1 MGRFIEVITRVSCCL
16 LLIVGGNTMSA
27 ESSDTIY
34 DQYTLQASAE
44 GDVVN
49 DLMVVHLRVE
59 HEDRDAKALAER
71 VNQEMA
77 WALEQLEAFERI
89 DTKTQNYNT
98 SPKYEQNRVVGWR
111 SSQTLE
117 IQGSDFEQ
125 IKEALQKLQS
135 KLQIQHMQ
143 FLPRDETRKQ
153 IEDNLIREALD
164 NFKHRAAI
172 VQENMGAKT
181 FRVMQININTGG
193 RNPARMRMQHTQAA
207 GMSRSL
213 ESAPAVEGGESKIS
227 VSISGQIQL
236 Q

>member
-1 MGRFIEVITRVSCCL
+1 MHRFIRVMVCFSCSL
-16 LLIVGGNTMSA
+16 LLMVGGQSMSA
-27 ESSDTIY
+27 ESGDTIY

-44 GDVVN
+44 GEVIN

-71 VNQEMA
+71 VNQDMA
-77 WALEQLEAFERI
+77 WALEQLKPYELI
-89 DTKTQNYNT
+89 DSKTQNYST
-98 SPKYEQNRVVGWR
+98 YPKYEQNRIVGWR
-111 SSQTLE
+111 SSQTVE
-117 IQGSDFEQ
+117 VQGSDFEQ

-172 VQENMGAKT
+172 VQENMGAQS

-193 RNPARMRMQHTQAA
+193 RNPARMRMQQTQAA